1 MVALSFDAG
10 VLVALERRDSR
21 AWAWMRR
28 ATEREV
34 PPVVSTAA
42 LAEAW
47 RGRRQMWLANALR
60 GCEIVPVSDTLARAA
75 GVACGTTGAAALDA
89 IIAATAATR
98 GATLLTADLEDMNAL
113 AGHFR
118 SLRVVAL

>member
-10 VLVALERRDSR
+10 VLIALERRDAR

-28 ATEREV
+28 ATEREL

-47 RGRRQMWLANALR
+47 RGRGQTWLSNALR

-75 GVACGTTGAAALDA
+75 GVACGTTGAATLDA

-98 GATLLTADLEDMNAL
+98 GATLLTADPDDMNAL
-113 AGHFR
+113 ADHFR
-118 SLRVVAL
+118 ALRVVSL